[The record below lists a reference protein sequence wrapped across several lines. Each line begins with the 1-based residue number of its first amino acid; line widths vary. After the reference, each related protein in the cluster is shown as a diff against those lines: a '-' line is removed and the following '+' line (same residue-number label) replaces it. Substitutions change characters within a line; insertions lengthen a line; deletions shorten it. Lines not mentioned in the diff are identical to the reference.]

1 MNCLFCQKEI
11 NVKEEE
17 EPICMDCEEG
27 ANLAHAIFSA
37 AKQWIDSVEQDNT
50 YWRRALV
57 HIRNG
62 MRNVDATLPL
72 DQQAQQLNSMITD
85 SIRAVLSLYHK
96 DDIITGSL
104 VIKETARRSILQGDE
119 PSLWFWVTELEVACI
134 IQQIVSN
141 MKDDDFIGCSLG
153 EEDSGYYGFITAIVL
168 ARIQVMVRDNIERYQ
183 YIRFEADLMD
193 FATKLFEDQ
202 QLKDYFD
209 KLHDMGPEEK
219 PEDLEIVDEQLRRYL
234 ESRSLLQEQIYS
246 SVDNDLLGLF
256 GFTFEDLKTMVSV
269 FISEEESFYLP
280 LKLIR
285 KDLFYDKLEAVLPI
299 EKVRC
304 ILHFFSI
311 NTLIEADRLV
321 GEREFELRSLYQT
334 TDFIV
339 FGELDLMQN
348 VDIFEKLVFS
358 GHFLEMYLSGVEAP
372 QALRDSQQKMATLL
386 SYKLAEMLNSAK
398 YLVPVEKVSRHLGG
412 GQIVKAEIGK
422 ILAGKTNILRG
433 LGDIDV
439 LAFNPQKSEVILI
452 ELKYFKPGRT
462 IKEFVLSD
470 AGKIESKRVV
480 EKALAREKAVKDNLD
495 TVLKMFDTM
504 GSAQNIKVRSILV
517 TARPNFKAIQEG
529 LGMEYLTWTELER
542 QIKNKEL

>member
-1 MNCLFCQKEI
+1 M

-17 EPICMDCEEG
+17 EPICLDCEEG
-27 ANLAHAIFSA
+27 ANQANAIFSA
-37 AKQWIDSVEQDNT
+37 AEQWINSVEQDNT

-57 HIRNG
+57 HIQNG
-62 MRNVDATLPL
+62 IRNVDATLPL
-72 DQQAQQLNSMITD
+72 DQQAQQLNSIITD
-85 SIRAVLSLYHK
+85 LIRKVLSFYHK

-119 PSLWFWVTELEVACI
+119 PSLWFWVTEIEVACI

-141 MKDDDFIGCSLG
+141 MKNDDFIGCSLG
-153 EEDSGYYGFITAIVL
+153 EEDRGSYGFITAIVL

-183 YIRFEADLMD
+183 YKRFEADLMD

-219 PEDLEIVDEQLRRYL
+219 PEDLEIVDEQLKRYL

-246 SVDNDLLGLF
+246 AVDNDLLGLF
-256 GFTFEDLKTMVSV
+256 GFTFEDLKTMVRI
-269 FISEEESFYLP
+269 FIFKEEIFYLP

-285 KDLFYDKLEAVLPI
+285 KDIFYEKLKTVLPI
-299 EKVRC
+299 EKVKR

-311 NTLIEADRLV
+311 NTLIEEDRLV
-321 GEREFELRSLYQT
+321 GEREFELHSLYQT
-334 TDFIV
+334 KDFIV
-339 FGELDLMQN
+339 FGELDIIQN

-358 GHFLEMYLSGVEAP
+358 GHFLEMYLPGVEAP

-386 SYKLAEMLNSAK
+386 SYKLAEMLNSAE
-398 YLVPVEKVSRHLGG
+398 YLVPVEKVSKHLGG
-412 GQIVKAEIGK
+412 GQVVKAEIGK
-422 ILAGKTNILRG
+422 ILAGETDILRG

-439 LAFNPQKSEVILI
+439 LAFNPQKLELILI

-462 IKEFVLSD
+462 IKEVVLSD

-480 EKALAREKAVKDNLD
+480 EKALAREKAVKENL
-495 TVLKMFDTM
+495 TVVLNMLNIM
-504 GSAQNIKVRSILV
+504 EPAQNIKVRSILV

-529 LGMEYLTWTELER
+529 LGMEYLTWTELEQ
-542 QIKNKEL
+542 QIKNKQL

>member
-11 NVKEEE
+11 NIKGEEL
-17 EPICMDCEEG
+17 ICLDCEEG
-27 ANLAHAIFSA
+27 GILTHAIVSA
-37 AKQWIDSVEQDNT
+37 SEQWIDCVEQDNI

-57 HIRNG
+57 YIQNG
-62 MRNVDATLPL
+62 IRNVDEKLPL
-72 DQQAQQLNSMITD
+72 DQQAQQLNSMITG
-85 SIRAVLSLYHK
+85 SIRAVLSFYHK

-119 PSLWFWVTELEVACI
+119 PSLWFWVTETEVACI

-183 YIRFEADLMD
+183 YKRFEADLMD

-202 QLKDYFD
+202 RLKDYFD

-234 ESRSLLQEQIYS
+234 EFRSLLQEQIYS
-246 SVDNDLLGLF
+246 SVDNDLLRLF

-269 FISEEESFYLP
+269 FISEEERFSLP

-285 KDLFYDKLEAVLPI
+285 KDIFYDKLIAVMPI
-299 EKVRC
+299 EKVRR

-321 GEREFELRSLYQT
+321 GERDFELRSLYQT
-334 TDFIV
+334 KDFIV

-358 GHFLEMYLSGVEAP
+358 GHFLEMYLSGDEAP

-386 SYKLAEMLNSAK
+386 SYKLAEMLNSAE

-412 GQIVKAEIGK
+412 GQVVKAEIGK
-422 ILAGKTNILRG
+422 ILAGKTDILRG

-462 IKEFVLSD
+462 IKEVVLSD

-480 EKALAREKAVKDNLD
+480 EKALIREKAVKDNLD
-495 TVLKMFDTM
+495 TVLKMFNIM
-504 GSAQNIKVRSILV
+504 GPAQNIKVRSILV

-529 LGMEYLTWTELER
+529 LGMEYLTWNELER